1 MKKHKRKIK
10 QPAEKKP
17 KPVFQIR
24 EDGKCDTGAPAKY
37 RIEYDEKA
45 YKLCLLGAVD
55 KEIADFFDVDER
67 TINDWKIAYP
77 SFLQSMKNGKINADA
92 NVAESLYKRA
102 CGYEHDE
109 DKIFQYEGEA
119 IVVPTKKHYA
129 PDTAAAFIWLK
140 NRTGKL
146 QNSWKDR
153 SEIIQKTETDLSDLT
168 DEELD
173 EEIKKL
179 ET

>member
-10 QPAEKKP
+10 QPVERKP
-17 KPVFQIR
+17 NPVFAIR
-24 EDGKCDTGAPAKY
+24 EDGKCDTGAPTQYK
-37 RIEYDEKA
+37 IEYDEQV
-45 YKLCLLGAVD
+45 YKLSLLGAID
-55 KEIADFFDVDER
+55 KEIADFFDVTEQ
-67 TINDWKIAYP
+67 TINNWKKAHS
-77 SFLQSMKNGKINADA
+77 SFFESMKKGKTIADA
-92 NVAESLYKRA
+92 NVAESLYRRA
-102 CGYEHDE
+102 CGYDHDE

-140 NRTGKL
+140 NRTAKL

-153 SEIIQKTETDLSDLT
+153 SEIIQKTETDLSDWT

-179 ET
+179 ES

>member
-1 MKKHKRKIK
+1 MKKSKRKVSQK
-10 QPAEKKP
+10 NKA

-24 EDGKCDTGAPAKY
+24 EDGKCDTGAPTLYKP
-37 RIEYDEKA
+37 EYDTQVF
-45 YKLCLLGAVD
+45 KLCLLGATD
-55 KEIADFFDVDER
+55 KEIADIFEVSED
-67 TINDWKIAYP
+67 TINEWKKVHP
-77 SFLQSMKNGKINADA
+77 TFSESMKKGKTIADA

-153 SEIIQKTETDLSDLT
+153 SEIIQKTETDLSDLS

-179 ET
+179 EK